1 MTKAINSRRRALV
14 SAASTGLGLA
24 TAKALA
30 ASGMDLVIC
39 ARGEDRLRQAA
50 TSMSSEYG
58 VRVYP
63 VVADLTA
70 AGAPELLA
78 TEATRLLGGVD
89 VLINNVGGPAPTA
102 ASDTTR
108 EAWQK
113 GFEQVFLS
121 STLLTTALL
130 PSMRQQ
136 GFGRIVTITS
146 ISVLEPIENLVV
158 STAMRLAVTGFTKT
172 LANEVAKDGVTVN
185 TVLPGIIHTQ
195 RIEDLRRAK
204 AARDGTTLAEEM
216 ERSQTQ
222 IPMRRMGRPDELAAL
237 VAFLVSDAASYI
249 TGVHIP
255 VDGGLRRGF

>member
-1 MTKAINSRRRALV
+1 MTENKSNKRRALV
-14 SAASTGLGLA
+14 SAASQGLGLA

-30 ASGMDLVIC
+30 AAGADLVIC

-50 TSMSSEYG
+50 STLASEYG

-63 VVADLTA
+63 VVTDLTES
-70 AGAPELLA
+70 GAPERLA
-78 TEATRLLGGVD
+78 SEAERLLGGID
-89 VLINNVGGPAPTA
+89 ILINNVGGPAPTA
-102 ASDTTR
+102 ATDTSR
-108 EAWQK
+108 AEWQR

-130 PSMRQQ
+130 PAMRKQ

-204 AARDGTTLAEEM
+204 AAREGSTLAQEM
-216 ERSQTQ
+216 ARSEAQ
-222 IPMRRMGRPDELAAL
+222 IPMRRMGRPEELASL
-237 VAFLVSDAASYI
+237 VAFLASDAASYI

>member
-1 MTKAINSRRRALV
+1 MTHNTLGKRRALV
-14 SAASTGLGLA
+14 SAASQGLGLA

-30 ASGMDLVIC
+30 AAGMDLVIC
-39 ARGEDRLRQAA
+39 ARGEERLLAA
-50 TSMSSEYG
+50 AAGLRSEYG
-58 VRVYP
+58 VKVHP
-63 VVADLTA
+63 VVIDLAKT
-70 AGAPELLA
+70 GAPGQLA
-78 TEATRLLGGVD
+78 AEAERLLGGVD
-89 VLINNVGGPAPTA
+89 VLINNVGGPSPTA
-102 ASDTTR
+102 AALTS
-108 EAWQK
+108 EAEWQK

-130 PSMRQQ
+130 PAMRKQ

-172 LANEVAKDGVTVN
+172 LANEVAKDGITVN

-204 AARDGTTLAEEM
+204 AARDGTTLSEEM
-216 ERSQTQ
+216 ARSEAQ
-222 IPMRRMGRPDELAAL
+222 IPMRRMGRPEELAAL
-237 VAFLVSDAASYI
+237 VAFLASDAASYI